1 MKHFDPD
8 EIKRIT
14 RSAADLRPVPAQA
27 LGVLIEE
34 FAHQFAVGA
43 SLVSSPAEV
52 ERMLDG
58 VLPKEQIHEIL
69 GDLAGK
75 PDRSVWERISALSEL
90 SLAAYLDREH
100 PQTAALVLSK
110 VKAAT
115 AAKVLG
121 HMPAERRDGVIRRML
136 TIKPP
141 VEETLRLLEGILH
154 REFTASFMRD
164 SANEGQQHLAEIINR
179 LESTQIEQVLASLA
193 ATSPKAAE
201 SLKRQLFTFDDLA
214 KVSQR
219 ARAALF
225 DKVPAEKA
233 VLALRGA
240 SPELREMILSSLSS
254 RVRKMIEQELNNG
267 QAVPAREVAEARR
280 TITDLALAMASRG
293 EIEIRGESEDMVA

>member
-1 MKHFDPD
+1 MGAHIGAERDV
-8 EIKRIT
+8 
-14 RSAADLRPVPAQA
+14 ACDLPRPR
-27 LGVLIEE
+27 
-34 FAHQFAVGA
+34 A
-43 SLVSSPAEV
+43 S
-52 ERMLDG
+52 
-58 VLPKEQIHEIL
+58 
-69 GDLAGK
+69 
-75 PDRSVWERISALSEL
+75 
-90 SLAAYLDREH
+90 
-100 PQTAALVLSK
+100 
-110 VKAAT
+110 
-115 AAKVLG
+115 
-121 HMPAERRDGVIRRML
+121 AERRADSVEGQGGDRRKGARAYAAG
-136 TIKPP
+136 TPRIKPP